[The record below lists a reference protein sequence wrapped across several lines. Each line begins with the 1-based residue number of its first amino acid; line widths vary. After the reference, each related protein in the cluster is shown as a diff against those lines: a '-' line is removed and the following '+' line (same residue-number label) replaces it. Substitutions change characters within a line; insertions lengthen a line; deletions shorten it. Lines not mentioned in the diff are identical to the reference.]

1 MATRQY
7 FLLSP
12 NSRGQSLRKEISVR
26 EEIEVIFKKEFSSS
40 VAINSLENGKQLLR
54 QMVLN
59 QGVQKLQLCCH
70 CYAVR

>member
-1 MATRQY
+1 V
-7 FLLSP
+7 
-12 NSRGQSLRKEISVR
+12 KEYENPVSTKISNPTNFFAFTISER
-26 EEIEVIFKKEFSSS
+26 EEIEVKEFSSS

-54 QMVLN
+54 QVVLN